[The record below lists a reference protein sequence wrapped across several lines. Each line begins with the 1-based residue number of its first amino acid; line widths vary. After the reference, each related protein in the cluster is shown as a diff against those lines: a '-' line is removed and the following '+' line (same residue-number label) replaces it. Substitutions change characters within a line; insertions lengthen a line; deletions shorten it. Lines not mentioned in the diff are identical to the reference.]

1 MFTATHATA
10 LVIRLILTYI
20 AANVK
25 TVNEL
30 LSQVEVGQS
39 LTLFQRGKLVI
50 TMSRAGG
57 KGVLQFEF
65 GHGEFHEVKLNSA
78 KAPISKRVLNDLEV
92 WYHRELRAQE
102 VEAREFAAIALGQ
115 IRLERELKKF
125 SFMDKLLGRG
135 RTVELSTGFTM
146 FDRLIDAKATIQPS
160 LFGKTKVLVQ
170 SEVLM
175 GNHAAPLRRILP
187 VQLGSSQEFTVA
199 KGDPAD
205 AYARSVIKSVFD
217 LLK

>member
-65 GHGEFHEVKLNSA
+65 GDREFHEVKLNSA

-92 WYHRELRAQE
+92 WYHRDLRVLE
-102 VEAREFAAIALGQ
+102 VEARECAEIAMEQ

-125 SFMDKLLGRG
+125 TFMDKLLGRG
-135 RTVELSTGFTM
+135 RTVELSTGFAM
-146 FDRLIDAKATIQPS
+146 FDKLVENKATIQPS

-170 SEVLM
+170 SEVSL
-175 GNHAAPLRRILP
+175 GNHASPLRRILP
-187 VQLGSSQEFTVA
+187 VMFGSSQEFVVSN
-199 KGDPAD
+199 GEPVD

>member
-39 LTLFQRGKLVI
+39 LTLFQRGKLII

-65 GHGEFHEVKLNSA
+65 GDREFHEIKLNSA

-92 WYHRELRAQE
+92 WYHREFRALE
-102 VEAREFAAIALGQ
+102 VEAREYANVALGH
-115 IRLERELKKF
+115 IHLERELQKF
-125 SFMDKLLGRG
+125 TFMDKLLGRG
-135 RTVELSTGFTM
+135 RTVNLGTGFAM
-146 FDRLIDAKATIQPS
+146 FDRLIENKATIQPS
-160 LFGKTKVLVQ
+160 LFGKTKVLIQ
-170 SEVLM
+170 SEVGL

-187 VQLGSSQEFTVA
+187 VQFGASQEFTVA

-205 AYARSVIKSVFD
+205 AYARSVIKSVLD

>member
-25 TVNEL
+25 IVNEL

-39 LTLFQRGKLVI
+39 LTLFQRGKLII

-65 GHGEFHEVKLNSA
+65 GDREFHEIKLNSA
-78 KAPISKRVLNDLEV
+78 KTPISKRVLNDLEV
-92 WYHRELRAQE
+92 WYHREFRPLE
-102 VEAREFAAIALGQ
+102 IEARECAEIALGQ
-115 IRLERELKKF
+115 IHLERELRKF
-125 SFMDKLLGRG
+125 TFMDKLLGRG
-135 RTVELSTGFTM
+135 RTVDLNTGFAM
-146 FDRLIDAKATIQPS
+146 FDRLIENKATIQPN
-160 LFGKTKVLVQ
+160 LFGKTKVLIQ
-170 SEVLM
+170 SEVSL

-187 VQLGSSQEFTVA
+187 VQFGASQEFTVSN
-199 KGDPAD
+199 GDPVD
-205 AYARSVIKSVFD
+205 AYARSVIKSVLD